1 MPFENFISLGHIF
14 GAKKT
19 GKREQMMFITGIGR
33 TKFGI
38 LDKSLPEMLY
48 EAMLKTLQDSP
59 LTIEDIDAVIVS
71 NFLAGP
77 TTGQLHLGSL
87 VTSLLPGT
95 DLTAFRVE
103 AACASGGTAVYMA
116 GSLLRDFENILVLG
130 GEKLNGLMNKKIYK
144 NIAMAGDL
152 LRDQKEGLIFPAQ
165 YALIAAKYLKKFG
178 LPSKELSLVSAK
190 NYFNAS
196 KNPLAHFNFRDLTPD
211 AICSSPDICHPLKLF
226 DCCPISDGA
235 AGLIVSRNR
244 LSKRDIEILG
254 RGAGTDAISLSHRKD
269 FTGFCAART
278 AARRAYDV
286 AGIEPADIDLAE
298 VHDCFSIA
306 EVIAMEDLGFCKKGQ
321 GMDLIRSGETSMS
334 GRIPVN
340 TDGGLLAD
348 GHPMGATGIAQI
360 CEIVTQLRG
369 DAGER
374 QVSHPEI
381 GLSHNVGGV
390 GGTAVVHVMRRCT

>member
-1 MPFENFISLGHIF
+1 
-14 GAKKT
+14 
-19 GKREQMMFITGIGR
+19 MFITGIGR

-95 DLTAFRVE
+95 NLPAFRVE

-116 GSLLRDFENILVLG
+116 GSLLGDFENILVLG
-130 GEKLNGLMNKKIYK
+130 VEKLNGPTNKTIYK

-165 YALIAAKYLKKFG
+165 YALVAAKYRKRYDQ
-178 LPSKELSLVSAK
+178 PSEDLALVSRK
-190 NYFNAS
+190 NYYNAS
-196 KNPLAHFNFRDLTPD
+196 KNPLAHFNYRDLTVD
-211 AICSSPDICHPLKLF
+211 AICSSPEICHPLKLF

-235 AGLIVSRNR
+235 AGLIISRNS
-244 LSKRDIEILG
+244 LSKRDIQILG
-254 RGAGTDAISLSHRKD
+254 RGVGTDAISLSQRKD
-269 FTGFCAART
+269 LTGFSAARY
-278 AARRAYDV
+278 AAKMAYDM
-286 AGIEPADIDLAE
+286 AGLEPSEIDLAE

-306 EVIAMEDLGFCKKGQ
+306 EVIAMEDLGFCKQ
-321 GMDLIRSGETSMS
+321 GRAIELIKSGETSLC
-334 GRIPVN
+334 GRLPVN

-348 GHPMGATGIAQI
+348 GHPVGATGIAQI
-360 CEIVTQLRG
+360 CEIVKQLRG
-369 DAGER
+369 EAGER
-374 QVSHPEI
+374 QVCHPEI

-390 GGTAVVHVMRRCT
+390 GGTAVVHIMRRCT